1 MNGKKTSVSAYK
13 NTLLSTLKAKYLKSV
28 LDHKPTSEELSNYYL
43 SHNDLELD
51 ESKQI
56 GELNLSSYN
65 LECCYKTY
73 PKQQIGNE
81 KKEEREQEQEK
92 EEEDNLPVENPIVK
106 LSISMNG
113 KKTSVSAYKNTLLST
128 LKAKY
133 LEYVLDHKPT
143 SEELSNYY
151 LSHNDLELDES
162 KQIGKL
168 KLSSYNLECMPYQR
182 VRIYAEGE
190 NEPQV
195 IKFGQSIS
203 VEQIISTVVGSDF
216 LDSCCIT
223 EIGSSI
229 VLENIISTSCDL
241 ARILLIL
248 L

>member
-1 MNGKKTSVSAYK
+1 MNGKKTSVPAYK

-56 GELNLSSYN
+56 GELN
-65 LECCYKTY
+65 
-73 PKQQIGNE
+73 
-81 KKEEREQEQEK
+81 
-92 EEEDNLPVENPIVK
+92 
-106 LSISMNG
+106 
-113 KKTSVSAYKNTLLST
+113 
-128 LKAKY
+128 
-133 LEYVLDHKPT
+133 
-143 SEELSNYY
+143 
-151 LSHNDLELDES
+151 
-162 KQIGKL
+162 
-168 KLSSYNLECMPYQR
+168 LSSYNLECMPYQR

-229 VLENIISTSCDL
+229 VLKNIISTSCDL
-241 ARILLIL
+241 ARILLIPL
-248 L
+248 

>member
-13 NTLLSTLKAKYLKSV
+13 NVLLSTLKAKYLKSV

-56 GELNLSSYN
+56 GELKLSSYN
-65 LECCYKTY
+65 LECCYKTH
-73 PKQQIGNE
+73 PKLQIGNE
-81 KKEEREQEQEK
+81 KKQKQEEEEE
-92 EEEDNLPVENPIVK
+92 EEEDLPVENPIIK

-113 KKTSVSAYKNTLLST
+113 KKTSVSAYKNVLLST

-133 LEYVLDHKPT
+133 LKYVLDHKPT

-151 LSHNDLELDES
+151 LNHNDLELDES
-162 KQIGKL
+162 KQIGEL
-168 KLSSYNLECMPYQR
+168 NLSSYNLECMPYQR
-182 VRIYAEGE
+182 VRIFAEGE

-229 VLENIISTSCDL
+229 VLKNIISTSCDL
-241 ARILLIL
+241 ARILLIHI
-248 L
+248 